1 MCWSNCS
8 RLCDEQSIPFRKVR
22 SEDARSHDMSLQKV
36 RPKPYS
42 RYSRYSGSKFND
54 LNKSYD
60 SYCHA
65 FRLGLGTI
73 ETTAN
78 SNRFNRSGIKSLQ
91 KPEEYECQVEQLEA
105 EAKDRLD
112 QLSMFNSSWM
122 INASLLGQSP
132 VEGGPYCASGR
143 VILMAWWFFM
153 MILSAMYTANLAAFL
168 TGRIQRL

>member
-1 MCWSNCS
+1 MTSCS
-8 RLCDEQSIPFRKVR
+8 PT
-22 SEDARSHDMSLQKV
+22 
-36 RPKPYS
+36 P
-42 RYSRYSGSKFND
+42 
-54 LNKSYD
+54 
-60 SYCHA
+60 
-65 FRLGLGTI
+65 GL
-73 ETTAN
+73 
-78 SNRFNRSGIKSLQ
+78 RSLQ

-105 EAKDRLD
+105 EARDRLD

-168 TGRIQRL
+168 TGKIKTPELRYFDSILYFSINFWAHSY